1 MLKATRSVAAAVA
14 ILVSAFTLPKAS
26 AATDNAASRHG
37 RGPHADPQTLAVPEA
52 DVRMPLPADSTR
64 LEARA
69 EGHAVLLRGCLPTP
83 RCNTF
88 TVWGFSDTYSWVPR
102 TFPGDG
108 AANILDEKN
117 TAKPAYGT
125 LRQTLTLAA
134 GRHWT
139 HTC

>member
-1 MLKATRSVAAAVA
+1 MLKATRSLAAAVAAAA

-26 AATDNAASRHG
+26 AATDSGASRHG
-37 RGPHADPQTLAVPEA
+37 REPHADPQRLAVPEA

-108 AANILDEKN
+108 AANILDENN

-134 GRHWT
+134 GRY
-139 HTC
+139 